1 MKHTLV
7 IVAHPDLSSSSV
19 NRCWLDRLK
28 QYKEQITIH
37 DLYSCYPSY
46 QIDTKFEQKL
56 VENHQNLVIQ
66 FPIYWF
72 NCPPLLKQWF
82 DDVFTYGWAFGALG
96 DKLKNKKVTL
106 AVSAG
111 IKKADYCQTGKYQST
126 LEEILKPFELI
137 MNYVRADYQPIF
149 AIYGANNEP
158 DYPDKITLNEIN
170 KSADDYINWMKRL
183 GMLI

>member
-7 IVAHPDLSSSSV
+7 IVAHPNLSSSSV

-82 DDVFTYGWAFGALG
+82 DDVFTY
-96 DKLKNKKVTL
+96 V
-106 AVSAG
+106 
-111 IKKADYCQTGKYQST
+111 
-126 LEEILKPFELI
+126 
-137 MNYVRADYQPIF
+137 
-149 AIYGANNEP
+149 
-158 DYPDKITLNEIN
+158 
-170 KSADDYINWMKRL
+170 
-183 GMLI
+183 